1 MDNMDKAIQ
10 LLEALLNKET
20 VKRFDVFRNRYNMWI
35 VMDLNPKYRG
45 LKNEVDLIVDM
56 AQESL

>member
-1 MDNMDKAIQ
+1 MEKAIQ

-45 LKNEVDLIVDM
+45 LRNKVDLIVDM

>member
-1 MDNMDKAIQ
+1 MEKAIQ

-45 LKNEVDLIVDM
+45 LRNEVDLIVDM